1 MFSRNAS
8 SSRAIPI
15 QKMIDAVMTNPA
27 MPVFWGKN
35 QSGMQANVELN
46 DKELTQFRRVFGDD
60 GNWKMV
66 HLTDRGAAKF
76 DWLEARDNAVAS
88 VKKLMEVGLHK
99 QNANRLLESWMHT
112 TVVMSATEMENF
124 FSLRAHEAAQP
135 EFQKLA
141 YLMLDL
147 YQQSVPVQ
155 KQVGEWHIPF
165 GDKMP
170 EGSKLDSQLKIAT
183 ARCAR
188 TSYLSF
194 DGEMNV
200 EKDYEIHDKLSTSG
214 HWSPFEH
221 CAQAL
226 GERKQVGNFIGW
238 KQYRKTFIS
247 ENRTD
252 GRVQRYNRT

>member
-8 SSRAIPI
+8 SSRAIPV

-35 QSGMQANVELN
+35 QSGMQAYEELDDVTQN
-46 DKELTQFRRVFGDD
+46 QFRHVYED
-60 GNWKMV
+60 GIRKMIN
-66 HLTDRGAAKF
+66 LTTKKAAEF
-76 DWLEARDNAVAS
+76 DWLEARDNAVNS
-88 VKKLMEVGLHK
+88 VKKLVELGLHK
-99 QNANRLLESWMHT
+99 QLANRLLEPWMHI
-112 TVVMSATEMENF
+112 TVLMSTTEMENF
-124 FSLRAHEAAQP
+124 FSLRAHPDAQP

-147 YQQSVPVQ
+147 YQQNVPTPIDE
-155 KQVGEWHIPF
+155 GGWHIPF

-170 EGSKLDSQLKIAT
+170 EDSDLSEQLKIAS

-188 TSYLSF
+188 LSYLSF
-194 DGEMNV
+194 DGETSPS
-200 EKDYEIHDKLSTSG
+200 KDFEVHDKLSGSG

-221 CAQAL
+221 CAKAL
-226 GERKQVGNFIGW
+226 GESVRSGNFIGW
-238 KQYRKTFIS
+238 EQYRKTFPR

-252 GRVQRYNRT
+252 GRVQRYRKS